1 MNDNRSTESAHL
13 KSKILN
19 ELSSNDSMT
28 QREMSKSL
36 GVALGLVNSYIKNLI
51 AKGFVTVKSIPRKR
65 YLYFLTPEGFAEKTR
80 LTYHLLQDYTRIYR
94 EARSNLKSL
103 FHQLRADGVKRVVF
117 AGADEVAELAYI
129 TLQETDLELS
139 GVADANASGKK
150 FFGRDIKPIMA
161 IKDMSYDCIVVTSYL
176 KSDEIYQELLRN
188 GIRDNDIKVIF
199 PK

>member
-13 KSKILN
+13 KSKILS

-36 GVALGLVNSYIKNLI
+36 GIALGLVNSYIKNLI
-51 AKGFVTVKSIPRKR
+51 AKGYVTVKSIPRKR
-65 YLYFLTPEGFAEKTR
+65 YLYFLTPEGFTEKTR
-80 LTYHLLQDYTRIYR
+80 LTYHLHQDYTRIYR

-103 FHQLRADGVKRVVF
+103 FHDLRSSGVKKVVF

-139 GVADANASGKK
+139 GVADADASGKN
-150 FFGRDIKPIMA
+150 FFGRDIKPIIA

-176 KSDEIYQELLRN
+176 KSEEIYQELLGN
-188 GIRDNDIKVIF
+188 GIRDKDIKVIF
-199 PK
+199 TR

>member
-36 GVALGLVNSYIKNLI
+36 GIALGLVNSYIKNLI
-51 AKGFVTVKSIPRKR
+51 AKGYVTVKSIPRKR

-94 EARSNLKSL
+94 EARSNLKIL
-103 FHQLRADGVKRVVF
+103 FHDLRSDGVKRVVF

-129 TLQETDLELS
+129 SLQETDLELS
-139 GVADANASGKK
+139 GVVDADASGRK
-150 FFGRDIKPIMA
+150 FFGRDIKPIIA

-176 KSDEIYQELLRN
+176 KSEEIYQELLRN
-188 GIRDNDIKVIF
+188 GIRDKAIKVIF
-199 PK
+199 PI

>member
-51 AKGFVTVKSIPRKR
+51 AKGYVTVKSIPRKR

-103 FHQLRADGVKRVVF
+103 FHDLRSSGVKKVVF

-150 FFGRDIKPIMA
+150 FFGRDIKPIIA
-161 IKDMSYDCIVVTSYL
+161 IKDMRYDCIVVTSYL
-176 KSDEIYQELLRN
+176 KSEEIYQELLGN
-188 GIRDNDIKVIF
+188 GIRDKDIKVIF
-199 PK
+199 PR

>member
-13 KSKILN
+13 RAKILS

-28 QREMSKSL
+28 QREMSKRL
-36 GVALGLVNSYIKNLI
+36 GIALGLVNSYIKNLI

-94 EARSNLKSL
+94 EARSNLKNL
-103 FHQLRADGVKRVVF
+103 FHDLRADGVKRVVF
-117 AGADEVAELAYI
+117 AGTDEVAELAYI

-139 GVADANASGKK
+139 GVADADASENK
-150 FFGRDIKPIMA
+150 FFGRDIKPINA

-176 KSDEIYQELLRN
+176 KSEEIYQELLDN
-188 GIRDNDIKVIF
+188 GIRDTDIKVIF
-199 PK
+199 SG

>member
-13 KSKILN
+13 QSKILN

-36 GVALGLVNSYIKNLI
+36 GIALGLVNSYIKNLI
-51 AKGFVTVKSIPRKR
+51 AKGYVTVKSIPRKR

-94 EARSNLKSL
+94 EARSGLKVL
-103 FHQLRADGVKRVVF
+103 FHDLRADGVRRVVF

-139 GVADANASGKK
+139 GVVDAEASGKK
-150 FFGRDIKPIMA
+150 FFGRDIKPIIA

-176 KSDEIYQELLRN
+176 KSEEIYQELLRN
-188 GIRDNDIKVIF
+188 GMRDKDIKVIF
-199 PK
+199 PI

>member
-13 KSKILN
+13 KVKILS
-19 ELSSNDSMT
+19 ELSGNDSMT

-103 FHQLRADGVKRVVF
+103 FHDLRADGVKRVVF

-139 GVADANASGKK
+139 GVVDAESSGKK
-150 FFGRDIKPIMA
+150 FFGRDIKPIIA

-176 KSDEIYQELLRN
+176 KSEEIYQELLRN
-188 GIRDNDIKVIF
+188 GIREKAIKVIF
-199 PK
+199 PI

>member
-13 KSKILN
+13 RSKILS

-28 QREMSKSL
+28 QREMSKRL
-36 GVALGLVNSYIKNLI
+36 GIALGLVNSYIKNLI

-94 EARSNLKSL
+94 EARSNLKNL
-103 FHQLRADGVKRVVF
+103 FHDLRADGVKRVVF
-117 AGADEVAELAYI
+117 AGTDEVAELAYI

-139 GVADANASGKK
+139 GVADADASEKK
-150 FFGRDIKPIMA
+150 FFGRDIKPINA

-176 KSDEIYQELLRN
+176 KSEEIYQELLDN
-188 GIRDNDIKVIF
+188 GIRDTDIKVIF
-199 PK
+199 P